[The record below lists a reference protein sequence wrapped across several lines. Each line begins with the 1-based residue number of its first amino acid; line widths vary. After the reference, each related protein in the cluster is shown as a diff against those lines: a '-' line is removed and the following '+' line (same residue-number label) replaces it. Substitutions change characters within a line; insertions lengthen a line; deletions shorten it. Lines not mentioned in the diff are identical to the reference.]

1 MHPENLKWPPV
12 IPGLGGAGLEPGERD
27 RATPEGLQAGPVGL
41 LTDCGHGLPRAN

>member
-27 RATPEGLQAGPVGL
+27 RATPEGL
-41 LTDCGHGLPRAN
+41 